1 MGLSFFS
8 GDIMGLTIMRI
19 KHKEDYKKRLDSLED
34 KIMDMRRKLTE
45 ILMRLHDIE
54 QMNRETRLL
63 LPKLENE
70 LRQEI
75 STLIKTLQFK

>member
-1 MGLSFFS
+1 
-8 GDIMGLTIMRI
+8 MRLF
-19 KHKEDYKKRLDSLED
+19 KHKEDYEERLDSLED